1 MRYRGGQHQDEKR
14 RIAKAAAALVTDGV
28 ASVAL
33 SGGTTT
39 TEVARV
45 LATMSGLKVVT
56 NAINIAS
63 ELALRP
69 QIGLVVCGG
78 SARPESHELVGPLA
92 EQTLSRLNVDIAFVG
107 VDGITAAAG
116 LTTHHEVEAA
126 TNRAMIRIATRVVV
140 VTDGSKLG
148 RRSFAK
154 IAGIDEI
161 DDLITD
167 VGADADECRRLEDAN
182 VRVVRRLNRDPQM
195 CSGTLRASDSAGP
208 CAATRSLHSAQISST
223 VSVAAVWGS
232 SIAACRISRGSPS
245 TAALTVSS
253 TTLRNCRFSAAHCGG
268 SAPTRSGCTPSR
280 STSAGTSTPAPRGQ
294 VVDEVVVGGRH
305 LNPTQRSRRQTVH
318 HLRRVL
324 GGLGRRSR
332 RTRPARVA
340 PAMRRSPLRFCSE
353 IPT

>member
-1 MRYRGGQHQDEKR
+1 MRQEDRLGVILDRLNSHGSVVVTELAADLGVSLASVRRDLELLEDQRLLSRTHGGAVSVGVLYELPMRYRGGRHQEEKR

-28 ASVAL
+28 VSVAL

-63 ELALRP
+63 ELAPRP

-126 TNRAMIRIATRVVV
+126 TNRAMISIASRVVV
-140 VTDGSKLG
+140 VTDGSKVG
-148 RRSFAK
+148 RRSFAE
-154 IAGIDEI
+154 IAGIGEV

-167 VGADADECRRLEDAN
+167 ATADPDERRRIEDAD
-182 VRVVRRLNRDPQM
+182 VRVV
-195 CSGTLRASDSAGP
+195 
-208 CAATRSLHSAQISST
+208 
-223 VSVAAVWGS
+223 
-232 SIAACRISRGSPS
+232 
-245 TAALTVSS
+245 
-253 TTLRNCRFSAAHCGG
+253 
-268 SAPTRSGCTPSR
+268 
-280 STSAGTSTPAPRGQ
+280 
-294 VVDEVVVGGRH
+294 VV
-305 LNPTQRSRRQTVH
+305 
-318 HLRRVL
+318 
-324 GGLGRRSR
+324 
-332 RTRPARVA
+332 
-340 PAMRRSPLRFCSE
+340 
-353 IPT
+353 

>member
-1 MRYRGGQHQDEKR
+1 MRQEDRLGRILDRLSTNGTVGVTDLATDLGVSLASVRRDLQLLEDQHLLSRTHGGAVSSGVLYELPMRYRGGQHQDEKR

-56 NAINIAS
+56 NAINIAA

-126 TNRAMIRIATRVVV
+126 TNHAMIRIASRVVV
-140 VTDGSKLG
+140 VADGSKLG
-148 RRSFAK
+148 RRSFAE
-154 IAGIDEI
+154 IAGVDEI

-167 VGADADECRRLEDAN
+167 AGADADECRRVVEAD
-182 VRVVRRLNRDPQM
+182 VRVTIV
-195 CSGTLRASDSAGP
+195 
-208 CAATRSLHSAQISST
+208 
-223 VSVAAVWGS
+223 
-232 SIAACRISRGSPS
+232 
-245 TAALTVSS
+245 
-253 TTLRNCRFSAAHCGG
+253 
-268 SAPTRSGCTPSR
+268 
-280 STSAGTSTPAPRGQ
+280 
-294 VVDEVVVGGRH
+294 
-305 LNPTQRSRRQTVH
+305 
-318 HLRRVL
+318 
-324 GGLGRRSR
+324 
-332 RTRPARVA
+332 
-340 PAMRRSPLRFCSE
+340 
-353 IPT
+353 

>member
-1 MRYRGGQHQDEKR
+1 MRQEDRLGQILDRLSTNGTVGVTDLAADLGVSLASVRRDLQLLEDQHLLSRTHGGAVSSGVLYELPMRYRGGQHQEEKR
-14 RIAKAAAALVTDGV
+14 RIARAAAALVTDGV

-45 LATMSGLKVVT
+45 LATMPGLKVVT

-126 TNRAMIRIATRVVV
+126 TNHAMIRIASRVVV

-148 RRSFAK
+148 RRSFAE

-167 VGADADECRRLEDAN
+167 AGADPDECRRLAEAD
-182 VRVVRRLNRDPQM
+182 VRVTIV
-195 CSGTLRASDSAGP
+195 
-208 CAATRSLHSAQISST
+208 
-223 VSVAAVWGS
+223 
-232 SIAACRISRGSPS
+232 
-245 TAALTVSS
+245 
-253 TTLRNCRFSAAHCGG
+253 
-268 SAPTRSGCTPSR
+268 
-280 STSAGTSTPAPRGQ
+280 
-294 VVDEVVVGGRH
+294 
-305 LNPTQRSRRQTVH
+305 
-318 HLRRVL
+318 
-324 GGLGRRSR
+324 
-332 RTRPARVA
+332 
-340 PAMRRSPLRFCSE
+340 
-353 IPT
+353 

>member
-1 MRYRGGQHQDEKR
+1 MRQEDRLGDILDRLNIHGSVVVTELATDLGVSLASVRRDLELLEDQHLLSRTHGGAVSVGVLYELPMRYRGGRHQDEKR

-28 ASVAL
+28 VSVAL

-63 ELALRP
+63 ELAPRP

-126 TNRAMIRIATRVVV
+126 TNRAMIRIASRVVV
-140 VTDGSKLG
+140 VTDGSKVG
-148 RRSFAK
+148 RRSFAE
-154 IAGIDEI
+154 IAGVREV

-167 VGADADECRRLEDAN
+167 ATADPDERRRIEDAD
-182 VRVVRRLNRDPQM
+182 VRVV
-195 CSGTLRASDSAGP
+195 
-208 CAATRSLHSAQISST
+208 
-223 VSVAAVWGS
+223 
-232 SIAACRISRGSPS
+232 
-245 TAALTVSS
+245 
-253 TTLRNCRFSAAHCGG
+253 
-268 SAPTRSGCTPSR
+268 
-280 STSAGTSTPAPRGQ
+280 
-294 VVDEVVVGGRH
+294 VV
-305 LNPTQRSRRQTVH
+305 
-318 HLRRVL
+318 
-324 GGLGRRSR
+324 
-332 RTRPARVA
+332 
-340 PAMRRSPLRFCSE
+340 
-353 IPT
+353 